1 VCVCV
6 QSSVSG
12 ASTDKVETTAVNCHI
27 QQTVLCVSAGV
38 VVIHTTSHSSLAIH
52 TSTSLT
58 DSVITTSAAIQQD
71 VAVAVAVAVDLG
83 ASLCRLPP
91 GGSTA
96 TYRYAANKLLHHYMI
111 VVNSHFSTLDTTTMV
126 QNLEDRT

>member
-1 VCVCV
+1 MCVCV

-71 VAVAVAVAVDLG
+71 VAVDLG